1 MSTHATT
8 ISEVASL
15 INSGKAILFAGAG
28 FSSDTINIENIEL
41 PRASALA
48 RKICALGEFG
58 EDDDLRYASQHYIKK
73 NKSIEQLINL
83 LKTTFTCKKTTPA
96 QESIV
101 AAPWRRI
108 YTTNYD
114 NAIEQAGLQTSKL
127 VETVDISCSPHNYVK
142 KSNLCIHLNGST
154 SSLTPDTLNT
164 TFKLSAASYISADG
178 FLNSPWSYQF
188 KRDLDTCTALV
199 FIGYSLYDIEIQK
212 ILYENSD
219 LKRKTYFVTQ
229 IDPSEKSLS
238 VLEDYGTVLP
248 VGVDYFGEQIAGQ
261 VTTQLIDPDILS
273 ALERYEPS
281 QASRTIRDKDVD
293 GLILHGSTEQDLVDL
308 SILTQQPVPYM
319 IKRKELEILDR
330 FLLAN
335 RHTVI
340 SSSFGNGK
348 TLLLKE
354 ALPFLSTRGYDVY
367 TIADPSGDFEGD
379 IEKIRG
385 NRKSV
390 IIIDDYSHHP
400 DLIKT
405 IGLLQP
411 ENILTIT
418 STRFHAHERLRDE
431 LKQHNFSYQEL
442 SIDELSIEEIEQLI
456 AIFDNLGAW
465 GDKAYMSRQQKIS
478 YVLQENDAQISLA
491 LLALFDSPQI
501 KDRVK
506 NLLNFFPDLS
516 SSVHKSYR
524 DTAFAIALI
533 EVIGLQTTN
542 SFISEIALNDEIYSD
557 KLRSNESFK
566 QLFKPA
572 SGGVQTRSSL
582 FCMSLIKNHFPST
595 YIKEQLLR
603 IAQKYG
609 RLDKKSQE
617 ENEAFRSLVKF
628 SFIERLLPDANK
640 KSNIRDYYEKLKTNV
655 DWLKSDPHFWLQYA
669 MAHIPFKE
677 YEKAQQY
684 IDQSYALAKKKLNYH
699 TNHHDTQQGR
709 LYLLMALEPATL
721 SRAPE
726 LFSKGHQ
733 LFCKIDNDI
742 FKFRQ
747 LGLYSEYYDI
757 CYSKISKR
765 HQTEFEHACKRMATD
780 AERLINEL
788 SDTTFNTPFMLR
800 ALERLN
806 KTIALIKDFRKVK

>member
-1 MSTHATT
+1 MLKNDTA
-8 ISEVASL
+8 IIEIANL

-28 FSSDTINIENIEL
+28 FSSDTINIADSSL

-48 RKICALGEFG
+48 RKICTLGEFG
-58 EDDDLRYASQHYIKK
+58 EDEDLRYASQHYIKK
-73 NKSIEQLINL
+73 NKSIEQLIHL
-83 LKTTFTCKKTTPA
+83 LKTTFTCKKTTPS

-101 AAPWRRI
+101 KAPWRRI

-114 NAIEQAGLQTSKL
+114 NAIEQAGLAVSKL
-127 VETVDISCSPHNYVK
+127 IETVDISSSPQNYVK
-142 KSNLCIHLNGST
+142 KSNLCVHLNGST
-154 SSLTPDTLNT
+154 SSLTPHTLNT
-164 TFKLSAASYISADG
+164 TFKLSTASYISADG

-219 LKRKTYFVTQ
+219 LKRKTYFITQ
-229 IDPSEKSLS
+229 LNPSEKSVS
-238 VLEDYGTVLP
+238 ILEDYGTVLP
-248 VGVDYFGEQIAGQ
+248 IGVDDFGNQ
-261 VTTQLIDPDILS
+261 VATHLLTQAVNSELLS
-273 ALERYEPS
+273 ALEQYEPT
-281 QASRTIRDKDVD
+281 QTTKGIRDKDVD
-293 GLILHGSTEQDLVDL
+293 ALILHGSAEQDLIDL
-308 SILTQQPVPYM
+308 SILTDQQVPYV
-319 IKRKELEILDR
+319 IERKELAILDR
-330 FLLAN
+330 FLTAN
-335 RHTVI
+335 RHTVVI
-340 SSSFGNGK
+340 SSFGNGK

-354 ALPFLSTRGYDVY
+354 ALPYLSTRGYDVY
-367 TIADPSGDFEGD
+367 TISDPSGDFEGD

-390 IIIDDYSHHP
+390 IIIDDYSHNP
-400 DLIKT
+400 ELIKT

-411 ENILTIT
+411 ENVLTVI
-418 STRFHAHERLRDE
+418 STRPHSHEQLRAE
-431 LKQHNFSYQEL
+431 LKTHNFSYQEL
-442 SIDELSIEEIEQLI
+442 SIDELSGDEIDQLV

-465 GDKAYMSRQQKIS
+465 GEKAYMSPHQKTS
-478 YVLQENDAQISLA
+478 HLLQENDSQISLA

-501 KDRVK
+501 KERVK
-506 NLLNFFPDLS
+506 NLLNFYPNLNAPL
-516 SSVHKSYR
+516 HKHYR

-557 KLRSNESFK
+557 MLRGNESFK
-566 QLFKPA
+566 QLFKP
-572 SGGVQTRSSL
+572 SNGRVLTRSSL
-582 FCMSLIKNHFPST
+582 FCMSLIKNHFPPT
-595 YIKEQLLR
+595 YIKDQLLR
-603 IAQKYG
+603 IAEKYG
-609 RLDKKSQE
+609 KLDKKSQE

-677 YEKAQQY
+677 YDKAQQY

-709 LYLLMALEPATL
+709 LYLLMALEPTNL
-721 SRAPE
+721 SRASE
-726 LFSKGHQ
+726 YFSKGHQ
-733 LFCKIDNDI
+733 LFSKIDNDI

-747 LGLYSEYYDI
+747 LGLYSEYYEI
-757 CYSKISKR
+757 CYSRLSKR

-780 AERLINEL
+780 AEKLIKEL
-788 SDTTFNTPFMLR
+788 SATTFNTPYMIR
-800 ALERLN
+800 VLERLN
-806 KTIALIKDFRKVK
+806 KTISSLKELRTNK